1 MNNPQ
6 GNTPPSGG
14 PVSSSATLT
23 WLRHAIVLFVISFG
37 AQITV
42 AGQPLDLSSNTGK
55 AAAVSG
61 IASAIWVTLE
71 RVFLSGN

>member
-6 GNTPPSGG
+6 GNTPPAGF
-14 PVSSSATLT
+14 VSSSPTLT
-23 WLRHAIVLFVISFG
+23 WLRHAIVLFIIAFG

-71 RVFLSGN
+71 RVFLSKN